1 MLKTTHI
8 ILFFTFTV
16 LIFGAGVIPAQS
28 TDAATSGND
37 PVMLKSKISEVTVY
51 ADRAQVKR
59 IVQKYLATGEHR
71 LIFDKIP
78 DSLQSESIRIDGKGN
93 FILMDFKLKVV
104 NYSEISH
111 QEIQLLEKKQ
121 KDLEFELNQEKDKI
135 TEIEKAKDFIGRV
148 AKKVTENKNT
158 IDTSELNPDN
168 WIKMFDFYREK
179 NNSLNKE
186 LRTAQQE
193 IESIN
198 SQLETLKRKKRDA
211 DRLLNKSKK
220 QVEVLVKVKKEGNLR
235 LSLSYIVEGPRWVPV
250 YDLRVDRVEKHM
262 HITYNAV
269 IRQNT
274 SEDWNNVMIKLST
287 TQPGTSSSHPGLTP
301 WRISM
306 QPEIAAV
313 PRAKNPWTVLNAVPG
328 DIVDRKD
335 VVGADSG
342 QQSHFVAAPA
352 GENYFQVD
360 GVGEKNEWEMNGIDS
375 ITQDAELESGGK
387 SVVFVLKDRNT
398 IKSDNLAHK
407 VIIMT
412 GNFPALFRYSCVPK
426 LQSRAYLKAKV
437 KNSTG
442 YSLLAGWANV
452 FLNNSFICRTQLK
465 YASPGQEFWSWLGLD
480 EDIEVKYKF
489 IRNFRKP
496 KKGILGKKNVLI
508 YESLIIIKNNKKT
521 EEEVVIW
528 DQVPISVN
536 KELTVKYLEPEFT
549 GDTPVLKK
557 NKTNFLEW
565 RYKLGAGEE
574 QKIPLKFAIEYPK
587 NMHVLKE
594 H

>member
-8 ILFFTFTV
+8 ILFFTV
-16 LIFGAGVIPAQS
+16 LIFGAMVVPAQS
-28 TDAATSGND
+28 TDAATSGHD
-37 PVMLKSKISEVTVY
+37 PVILNSKISEVTVY

-59 IVQKYLATGEHR
+59 TAEKYLAAGEHR

-93 FILMDFKLKVV
+93 FVLMDFKLKVV

-111 QEIQLLEKKQ
+111 QDFQLLEKKQ
-121 KDLEFELNQEKDKI
+121 KDLKFELNQEKDKI
-135 TEIEKAKDFIGRV
+135 TEIEKAKDFIGQV
-148 AKKVTENKNT
+148 AKKVTENKNK

-168 WIKMFDFYREK
+168 WIKMFNFYREK
-179 NNSLNKE
+179 NDTLNKE
-186 LRTAQQE
+186 LRTAQQQ

-198 SQLETLKRKKRDA
+198 SQLETLKGKKRDA
-211 DRLLNKSKK
+211 EGLLNKSKK
-220 QVEVLVKVKKEGNLR
+220 QVEVLVKVKKEGNIR
-235 LSLSYIVEGPRWVPV
+235 LSLSYIVEDSRWVPV
-250 YDLRVDRVEKHM
+250 YDLRVDSGDNKNM
-262 HITYNAV
+262 HITYSAV

-287 TQPGTSSSHPGLTP
+287 TQPGISSSHPGLTP

-306 QPEIAAV
+306 QPEYAV
-313 PRAKNPWTVLNAVPG
+313 PKARNPWTVLNALPG
-328 DIVDRKD
+328 VTVDRKD
-335 VVGADSG
+335 VGGADSG

-352 GENYFQVD
+352 GENYFQAD
-360 GVGEKNEWEMNGIDS
+360 GMGAKKEWEMDGLDS

-387 SVVFVLKDRNT
+387 SVLFVLKDRNT
-398 IKSDNLAHK
+398 IKSDDLAHK

-412 GNFPALFRYSCVPK
+412 GDFPAYFRYSCVPK

-442 YSLLAGWANV
+442 YPLLAGWANV

-465 YASPGQEFWSWLGLD
+465 YTSPDQEFWTWLGHD

-489 IRNFRKP
+489 IRNFSKN
-496 KKGILGKKNVLI
+496 KKRILGKKNSLI

-521 EEEVVIW
+521 EEEIVIW
-528 DQVPISVN
+528 DQVPISDN
-536 KELTVKYLEPEFT
+536 KELTVKHLEPEFT
-549 GDTPVLKK
+549 GGTPVLKK

-565 RYKLGAGEE
+565 RCKLGPGQE
-574 QKIPLKFAIEYPK
+574 QEIPFKFAIEYPK
-587 NMHVLKE
+587 NMSLVNKK
-594 H
+594 